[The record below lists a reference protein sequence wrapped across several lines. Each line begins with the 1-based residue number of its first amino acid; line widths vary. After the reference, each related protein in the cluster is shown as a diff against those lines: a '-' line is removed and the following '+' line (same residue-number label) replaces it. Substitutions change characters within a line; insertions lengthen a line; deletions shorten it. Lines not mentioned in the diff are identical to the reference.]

1 VEHPRGFFVLKGHWQ
16 LTSCR
21 NQRTGG
27 ERVVLEEVQR
37 KVFLPSW
44 ETAGGTSHLQ
54 QGPTVEKELRSKLE
68 IRLRPGPFLKLNC
81 SKLMSLVLC
90 LLHKW

>member
-1 VEHPRGFFVLKGHWQ
+1 MSWRKFRERY
-16 LTSCR
+16 SCPPGR
-21 NQRTGG
+21 PQ
-27 ERVVLEEVQR
+27 EE
-37 KVFLPSW
+37 LPTYSKDQ
-44 ETAGGTSHLQ
+44 S
-54 QGPTVEKELRSKLE
+54 PTVEKELRSKLE